1 MLTKHLSTMIRAGI
15 PLLESLSTL
24 EKQAKSKA
32 GKAVIAG
39 VRDEVEGGVKFAT
52 ALSKYPKSF
61 DPMYIGM
68 IQIAE
73 ESGTLEESL
82 SYLVIQL
89 TKNIQLKKKIKAA
102 LMYPTLVVAVA
113 VVMGGLIAIFVLP
126 KLTGFFLAIEVELPL
141 STRVL
146 LWIANFME
154 VWGWLVG
161 IGIIAMGIIWKLLMR
176 GEGFR
181 RVWQKMLMRMPAVG
195 RVVSESTYAQLMR
208 NLGMMVKNGVPMLS
222 AIDTVT
228 RTMDLLPVRDVLEK
242 VAEEVKGGMGIGES
256 MEKVGGKVFPSLL
269 IQMVMVGGKTG
280 KIEETLLYLA
290 DYYEDEVDEAAKT
303 LNTLLEPI
311 LLILVGLMVAWIA
324 LAVISPIYELT
335 GSIR

>member
-1 MLTKHLSTMIRAGI
+1 
-15 PLLESLSTL
+15 
-24 EKQAKSKA
+24 
-32 GKAVIAG
+32 
-39 VRDEVEGGVKFAT
+39 
-52 ALSKYPKSF
+52 
-61 DPMYIGM
+61 
-68 IQIAE
+68 
-73 ESGTLEESL
+73 
-82 SYLVIQL
+82 
-89 TKNIQLKKKIKAA
+89 
-102 LMYPTLVVAVA
+102 
-113 VVMGGLIAIFVLP
+113 MGGLIAIFVLP